1 MKIEGILGRGNLFP
15 VILYIH
21 PTLDIVI
28 SSHEGN
34 KIWNTKYTEFKVQ
47 GLKSNKLHRI
57 PVAI

>member
-1 MKIEGILGRGNLFP
+1 MKIEGILGPGNLSP

-34 KIWNTKYTEFKVQ
+34 KI
-47 GLKSNKLHRI
+47 
-57 PVAI
+57 